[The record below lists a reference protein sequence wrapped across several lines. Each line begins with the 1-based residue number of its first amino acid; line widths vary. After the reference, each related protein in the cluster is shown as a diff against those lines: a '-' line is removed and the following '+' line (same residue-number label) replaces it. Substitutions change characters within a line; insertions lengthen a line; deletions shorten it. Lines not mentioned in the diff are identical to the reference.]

1 MITLQNCG
9 YTVKGKPLLNNVSLA
24 FCPNEISMIIGPNG
38 AGKSTLIHLLS
49 RHHGCTTGNIK
60 LNGTDFSQFTLNELA
75 KIRAVLAQ
83 STHLAFPL
91 TVKEVVMMGRYPH
104 FKEKPSKEDDEICRQ
119 TMAFFKVDELLN
131 RNYLTLSGG
140 EKQRV
145 HFARVTAQIWPD
157 GNPATKVLL
166 LDEPL
171 THLDMYYQYEL
182 LNLLKRLMKKQRMI
196 IVGVI
201 HDLNLAYKYA
211 DKVSLLNQGRLL
223 AHGTINEVL
232 TKEHIQTVFR
242 VEPSVLIT
250 PQGEQVLWF

>member
-1 MITLQNCG
+1 MITTENIG
-9 YTVKGKPLLNNVSLA
+9 YSIKGKPLLQNISLS

-49 RHHGCTTGNIK
+49 REYVCSTGNIK
-60 LNGTDFSQFTLNELA
+60 FNDMDLNHIPLDELA
-75 KIRAVLAQ
+75 KVRAVLSQ

-104 FKEKPSKEDDEICRQ
+104 FKEKPSKEDNEICEQ
-119 TMAFFKVDELLN
+119 TMAFFKVDELVN

-145 HFARVTAQIWPD
+145 QFARVTAQVWPD
-157 GNPATKVLL
+157 ANAATKVLL

-171 THLDMYYQYEL
+171 TYLDIYYQHEF
-182 LNLLKRLMKKQRMI
+182 LNLLKRLMQRQSMI
-196 IVGVI
+196 VVGVV

-211 DKVSLLNQGRLL
+211 DKVSLLHRGSLL
-223 AHGTINEVL
+223 AQGGPDKVF
-232 TKEHIQTVFR
+232 TKENIQTAFK
-242 VEPSVLIT
+242 VEPSILT
-250 PQGEQVLWF
+250 TSQGERVLWF